1 MSNGTGTGTNIDGA
15 AAAAGVGL
23 GTPTAT
29 PVTDFYTDATVLITG
44 GTGFVGKVLTE
55 KLLRAFGLRKI
66 YMLIRSKDNMSV
78 QERLQGF
85 LNESVSQQRSGEM
98 SCRQSIDSPIDNPP
112 HHTPPQSAPGCE
124 QCKLNG
130 AAAVA
135 IADIQYNARG
145 ATGVVGEGTSD
156 TR

>member
-85 LNESVSQQRSGEM
+85 LNESVSQ
-98 SCRQSIDSPIDNPP
+98 
-112 HHTPPQSAPGCE
+112 
-124 QCKLNG
+124 
-130 AAAVA
+130 
-135 IADIQYNARG
+135 
-145 ATGVVGEGTSD
+145 
-156 TR
+156 